1 MASTRPPHL
10 DGKPHKCV
18 INSQRLEKEQQKK
31 KHGKRERKCFP
42 KSSQELNEG
51 FTAMCLDEVSLSYQG
66 LKVLIVE
73 FV

>member
-1 MASTRPPHL
+1 MENRISVSLTAK
-10 DGKPHKCV
+10 DWKK
-18 INSQRLEKEQQKK
+18 NNKKK

-51 FTAMCLDEVSLSYQG
+51 FTAMCLDEVSLSYQD